1 MARSIWKGPFFKSN
15 ILKKV
20 QKKETYQK
28 LKIWSRGSTILPE
41 FIGHSFEIHN
51 GKNFLP
57 LTVTDEMVGHK
68 FGEFSST
75 RNKPKP
81 KKGKKNK

>member
-1 MARSIWKGPFFKSN
+1 MTRSIWKGPFFKKS
-15 ILKKV
+15 ILRNT
-20 QKKETYQK
+20 QNKETYQK
-28 LKIWSRGSTILPE
+28 IKIWSRGSTILPE

-57 LTVTDEMVGHK
+57 ISVTEEMVGYK

-75 RNKPKP
+75 RHKPKQ
-81 KKGKKNK
+81 KKGKKKK